1 MYIQTQGESDL
12 AEVIIDRPDRRN
24 ALDGEGWAAIGA
36 SVRAACARAG
46 VRAVLIRSVGSVFC
60 GGADVNW
67 LRSAPPAELAVVSDT
82 LAAFRS
88 CPHPVV
94 CRVQGPT
101 FGGGIG
107 LAAAADVVVAD
118 PAATFT
124 LSEVRLGIVP
134 ALISP
139 YVVERVGSAHLK
151 TWAILG
157 MTVDAASA
165 VAAGLV
171 DLIAPAGG
179 VDVAT
184 AEVIEAIRRGEPEA
198 VAAVKR
204 FPPAGLGR
212 DDAAQLLATLRDRPQ
227 FAEGIAAMRGGRL
240 PTWAA
245 PGGAKP

>member
-1 MYIQTQGESDL
+1 
-12 AEVIIDRPDRRN
+12 
-24 ALDGEGWAAIGA
+24 
-36 SVRAACARAG
+36 
-46 VRAVLIRSVGSVFC
+46 
-60 GGADVNW
+60 
-67 LRSAPPAELAVVSDT
+67 
-82 LAAFRS
+82 
-88 CPHPVV
+88 
-94 CRVQGPT
+94 
-101 FGGGIG
+101 
-107 LAAAADVVVAD
+107 
-118 PAATFT
+118 
-124 LSEVRLGIVP
+124 
-134 ALISP
+134 
-139 YVVERVGSAHLK
+139 
-151 TWAILG
+151 